1 LSLLLLHAA
10 VRSGSGGDVGGERCG
25 ALGEPHWRGRLARLI
40 LVSFI
45 IYFFFAPTNLFL
57 SLSHRFMCFSSCRNL
72 LMCVQ
77 AKASKDL
84 FPFAGD
90 NNLAGVKECIMNGA
104 NVDEYKD
111 AVREKKP

>member
-1 LSLLLLHAA
+1 

-25 ALGEPHWRGRLARLI
+25 ALGEPHSRGRLAI
-40 LVSFI
+40 LSMRVSFI
-45 IYFFFAPTNLFL
+45 IFLLLLVLTFF
-57 SLSHRFMCFSSCRNL
+57 SLSHRFLCFSSCRHL

-77 AKASKDL
+77 AKASKDV
-84 FPFAGD
+84 FPFARD

-111 AVREKKP
+111 EVRGKEKPKINVRH